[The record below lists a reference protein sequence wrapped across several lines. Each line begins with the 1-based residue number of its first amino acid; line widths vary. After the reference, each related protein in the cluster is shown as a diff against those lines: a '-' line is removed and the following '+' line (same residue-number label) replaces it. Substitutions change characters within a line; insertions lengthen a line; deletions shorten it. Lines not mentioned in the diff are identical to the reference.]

1 MFTTEFPDKPAIKVT
16 DLAPDYEVNY
26 KTGYIGFLN
35 KGADVTSIGIAYFT
49 GWDMISDIHVTHTL
63 IVAGEDQCIEA
74 DMVNNTVKVCTLSK
88 YFNDPNCQ
96 IFFRKPIFFN
106 DSVGYA
112 IAHKASLEVG
122 KEYDFGAILTQ
133 GLSGSFPG
141 RMLDRLLT
149 GKLEELL
156 GNLLNHPDKW
166 ICSELVA
173 YTLDEQ
179 LFYRDKGILKRPN
192 STISPQELF
201 QDTEIFAPW
210 KHSPP
215 SITETVTETKTV
227 TVTKT
232 VTKTDSETD
241 SGTDLICK

>member
-1 MFTTEFPDKPAIKVT
+1 MFTTEFPENSAIKVT
-16 DLAPDYEVNY
+16 DVTPEYNVNY

-49 GWDMISDIHVTHTL
+49 GWDTISDIHATHTL

-74 DMVNNTVKVCTLSK
+74 DMANNTVKICTLSK

-106 DSVGYA
+106 DALGYA

-227 TVTKT
+227 A

>member
-1 MFTTEFPDKPAIKVT
+1 MLETESPDKSALKVT
-16 DLAPDYEVNY
+16 DIAPKYGENY

-74 DMVNNTVKVCTLSK
+74 DMANNTVKVCTLSK

-106 DSVGYA
+106 DAVGYA

-122 KEYDFGAILTQ
+122 KQYDFGAILTQ
-133 GLSGSFPG
+133 GLSGTFPG

-173 YTLDEQ
+173 YALDEQ

-201 QDTEIFAPW
+201 QDTDIFAPW
-210 KHSPP
+210 KHSSP
-215 SITETVTETKTV
+215 STTVTETVIETV

-232 VTKTDSETD
+232 VTETETD

>member
-1 MFTTEFPDKPAIKVT
+1 MFTTQSPEKPAIKVT
-16 DLAPDYEVNY
+16 ELAPDYEVNY

-35 KGADVTSIGIAYFT
+35 KGTDLTSLGIAYFT
-49 GWDMISDIHVTHTL
+49 GWDRMSDIHVTHTL
-63 IVAGEDQCIEA
+63 IVTGEDECIEA
-74 DMVNNTVKVCTLSK
+74 DMVNNTVKLCTLSK

-106 DSVGYA
+106 DAVGYS

-122 KEYDFGAILTQ
+122 KQYDFGAILTQ

-156 GNLLNHPDKW
+156 SNMLEHPEKW

-173 YTLDEQ
+173 YALDEQ
-179 LFYRDKGILKRPN
+179 PLYRDKGILKRPN

-210 KHSPP
+210 KKSEP
-215 SITETVTETKTV
+215 SETVTETETV

-232 VTKTDSETD
+232 VTETDSETD
-241 SGTDLICK
+241 LICK

>member
-1 MFTTEFPDKPAIKVT
+1 MFATKFPEKPAIQVT
-16 DLAPDYEVNY
+16 DIAPDYEVNY

-35 KGADVTSIGIAYFT
+35 KGADVTSLGIAYFT
-49 GWDMISDIHVTHTL
+49 GWDIISDIHVTHTL

-74 DMVNNTVKVCTLSK
+74 DMVNNTVKLCTLSK

-96 IFFRKPIFFN
+96 IFFRKPILFN
-106 DSVGYA
+106 DAVGYA
-112 IAHKASLEVG
+112 IAYKASLEVG
-122 KEYDFGAILTQ
+122 KQYDFGAILTQ

-173 YTLDEQ
+173 SALDEQ
-179 LFYRDKGILKRPN
+179 LLYRDKGILKRPN

-210 KHSPP
+210 KKSQP
-215 SITETVTETKTV
+215 SETKAVTETKTE
-227 TVTKT
+227 TK
-232 VTKTDSETD
+232 
-241 SGTDLICK
+241 

>member
-1 MFTTEFPDKPAIKVT
+1 MFPTQKADKLAIKVT

-35 KGADVTSIGIAYFT
+35 KGTDITSIGIAYFT
-49 GWDMISDIHVTHTL
+49 GWDTMSDIHVTHTL
-63 IVAGEDQCIEA
+63 IVTGEDECIEA
-74 DMVNNTVKVCTLSK
+74 DMVKNTVKVCTLSK
-88 YFNDPNCQ
+88 YFNDPSCQ
-96 IFFRKPIFFN
+96 IFFRKPILFN
-106 DSVGYA
+106 DAVGCS

-122 KEYDFGAILTQ
+122 KQYDFGAILTQ

-156 GNLLNHPDKW
+156 GNMLEHPDKW

-173 YTLDEQ
+173 YALDEQ
-179 LFYRDKGILKRPN
+179 LFYRDKGILNRPN

-210 KHSPP
+210 KKSEP
-215 SITETVTETKTV
+215 STTVTETT
-227 TVTKT
+227 
-232 VTKTDSETD
+232 
-241 SGTDLICK
+241 

>member
-1 MFTTEFPDKPAIKVT
+1 M
-16 DLAPDYEVNY
+16 NY

-35 KGADVTSIGIAYFT
+35 KGADVTSLGIAYFT
-49 GWDMISDIHVTHTL
+49 GWDIISDIHVTHTL

-74 DMVNNTVKVCTLSK
+74 DMVNNTVKVCTISK

-96 IFFRKPIFFN
+96 IFFRKPILFN
-106 DSVGYA
+106 DAVGYA

-122 KEYDFGAILTQ
+122 KQYDFGAILTQ

-149 GKLEELL
+149 GKFEELL
-156 GNLLNHPDKW
+156 GNLLNHADKW

-179 LFYRDKGILKRPN
+179 LLYRDKGILKSPN
-192 STISPQELF
+192 CTISPQELF
-201 QDTEIFAPW
+201 QDSEIFAPW
-210 KHSPP
+210 KKSEP
-215 SITETVTETKTV
+215 SETKAVTETLIEAKA
-227 TVTKT
+227 
-232 VTKTDSETD
+232 ETETET
-241 SGTDLICK
+241 GTETDLICK

>member
-1 MFTTEFPDKPAIKVT
+1 MLATEFPDKPGIKVT
-16 DLAPDYEVNY
+16 DVIPDYEVNY

-49 GWDMISDIHVTHTL
+49 GWDMISDIHVTHTF

-74 DMVNNTVKVCTLSK
+74 DMANNTVKVCTLSK

-106 DSVGYA
+106 DAVGYA
-112 IAHKASLEVG
+112 LAHKASLEVG

-173 YTLDEQ
+173 YILDEQ

-210 KHSPP
+210 KNSQP
-215 SITETVTETKTV
+215 SETKAVTETKTE
-227 TVTKT
+227 TKQ
-232 VTKTDSETD
+232 
-241 SGTDLICK
+241 GA